1 MTSDGERSRLGCCS
15 TRPRVE
21 PFLICRAGAPAR
33 TREARV
39 FPTSKKTHPWF
50 PGDSRTA
57 RLSFCSSRRSC
68 ANRLPAYARNDSKPR
83 FVSISASSVV
93 EEEPVKLVKS
103 LAAREMI
110 GRTEIKMNRGQ
121 TTTCKLIL

>member
-39 FPTSKKTHPWF
+39 FPNEQKNP
-50 PGDSRTA
+50 
-57 RLSFCSSRRSC
+57 
-68 ANRLPAYARNDSKPR
+68 
-83 FVSISASSVV
+83 SVV
-93 EEEPVKLVKS
+93 SWRFADGPAVLLQLTPEL
-103 LAAREMI
+103 RESVACLCS
-110 GRTEIKMNRGQ
+110 Q
-121 TTTCKLIL
+121 